1 MVIGSLPESAARRY
15 PNKAA
20 TWFRGQTTTFAEF
33 NTRAKRLSHAL
44 KLQGLAKGDK
54 VSILSRNCPE
64 MMEVMFAAARS
75 GMIYVP
81 LNFRLAPPEMKF
93 VLNDADVQI
102 LFVGNDFKDVIE
114 QISDQISCPLVV
126 NLGDDYESL
135 LEQGQPGG
143 QEEEVSGEDLFAI
156 FYTSGTTG
164 GPKGVMLTHDNFLS
178 AALNHIIAYQ
188 LSPADVCYHSQ
199 PFYHTMQASLAICCM
214 YVAATS
220 FIVDNFDPHDFWGAV
235 RDHGVTM
242 ITLVYTMLV
251 DALDAFEEG
260 GYDKGSLHSF
270 TVGGQSV
277 PVDVIQRTQ
286 RLMGEGMIFQVYGLT
301 EASPLLTYLP
311 REEMVFQGQE
321 AKRLASIGKELFSCQ
336 VRVVDEQDRDVEP
349 GQFGE
354 IIARGPNVMHG
365 YWQRPQETAD
375 ALRGGWLRTGDMAKV
390 DEEGY
395 LYIVDRKKDIIISG
409 GENISSREVEEVL
422 YQHSQVQE
430 CAVIGLPDSRWGEQ
444 VRACVVLKN
453 GADGDPDEIIV
464 HCRERLAKYKCPRSV
479 IFLEALPKDP
489 LGKIQKRI
497 LRERFKAETA

>member
-1 MVIGSLPESAARRY
+1 MVIGSLPASAARRY

-20 TWFRGQTTTFAEF
+20 AWFRGQTITFAEF
-33 NTRAKRLSHAL
+33 NNRVERLAHAL
-44 KLQGLAKGDK
+44 KLQGMAKGDK

-64 MMEVMFAAARS
+64 MLEVMFAAAKT

-93 VLNDADVQI
+93 VLNDAEVQV
-102 LFVGNDFKDVIE
+102 LFVGDDFKEAVA
-114 QISDQISCPLVV
+114 QIADQVSCDQVV
-126 NLGDDYESL
+126 NLGDDYERL
-135 LEQGQPGG
+135 LAQGQPGCH
-143 QEEEVSGEDLFAI
+143 EEEVAEDDLFAI

-188 LSPADVCYHSQ
+188 FSPSDVCYHSQ

-220 FIVDNFDPHDFWGAV
+220 FIVESFDPHEFWGAV

-251 DALDAFEEG
+251 DALDAFEQG
-260 GYDKGSLHSF
+260 GYDKGALHSF

-301 EASPLLTYLP
+301 EAAPLLTYLP
-311 REEMVFQGQE
+311 KEEMVFQGQD
-321 AKRLASIGKELFSCQ
+321 AGRLASIGKELFSCQ
-336 VRVVDEQDRDVEP
+336 VRVVDENDRDVEP
-349 GQFGE
+349 GVFGE
-354 IIARGPNVMHG
+354 IIARGPNIMQG
-365 YWQRPQETAD
+365 YWQRPQETAH
-375 ALRGGWLRTGDMAKV
+375 ALRGGWLCTGDVAMV

-422 YQHSQVQE
+422 YQHSLVQE
-430 CAVIGLPDSRWGEQ
+430 CAVIGLPDARWGEQ
-444 VRACVVLKN
+444 VRACVVLKS
-453 GADGDPDEIIV
+453 GVECKADEVIEY
-464 HCRERLAKYKCPRSV
+464 CRQRLAKYKCPRSV
-479 IFLEALPKDP
+479 VFLDALPKDP

-497 LRERFKAETA
+497 LRDQYGEESA

>member
-1 MVIGSLPESAARRY
+1 MVIGSLPAAAARRY

-20 TWFRGQTTTFAEF
+20 AKFQGKTTTFAEF
-33 NTRAKRLSHAL
+33 NHRVERLSHAL
-44 KLQGLAKGDK
+44 RLQGLAKGDK

-64 MMEVMFAAARS
+64 MLEVMFAAAHA

-81 LNFRLAPPEMKF
+81 LNFRLAPPEMMF
-93 VLNDADVQI
+93 VLNDAEVQI
-102 LFVGNDFKDVIE
+102 LFVGEDYKETIE
-114 QISDQISCPLVV
+114 QIAGQISCPQVV
-126 NLGDDYESL
+126 NLGSGYERL
-135 LEQGQPGG
+135 LDQGQPGG
-143 QEEEVSGEDLFAI
+143 QEEEVTGEDLFAI

-164 GPKGVMLTHDNFLS
+164 GPKGVMLTHHNFLS
-178 AALNHIIAYQ
+178 AAINHLIAYQ
-188 LSPADVCYHSQ
+188 FSPADVCYHSQ

-220 FIVDNFDPHDFWGAV
+220 FIVDSFDPHEFWGAV

-251 DALDAFEEG
+251 DALDAFEQG

-301 EASPLLTYLP
+301 EAAPLLTYLP

-321 AKRLASIGKELFSCQ
+321 AGRLASIGKELFSCQ

-349 GQFGE
+349 GVYGE
-354 IIARGPNVMHG
+354 IIARGPNVMRG
-365 YWQRPQETAD
+365 YWQRPQETAG
-375 ALRGGWLRTGDMAKV
+375 ALRGGWLRTGDVAMV

-422 YQHSQVQE
+422 YQHSLVQE
-430 CAVIGLPDSRWGEQ
+430 CAVIGLPDPRWGEQ
-444 VRACVVLKN
+444 VRACVVLKS
-453 GADGDPDEIIV
+453 GALGDHDELIA
-464 HCRERLAKYKCPRSV
+464 HCRQRLAKYKCPRSV
-479 IFLEALPKDP
+479 VFMEGLPKDP

-497 LRERFKAETA
+497 LREQYGADSA

>member
-1 MVIGSLPESAARRY
+1 MVIGSLPASAARRY

-20 TWFRGQTTTFAEF
+20 AWFRGQTITFAEF
-33 NTRAKRLSHAL
+33 NNRVERLAHAL
-44 KLQGLAKGDK
+44 KLQGMAKGDK

-64 MMEVMFAAARS
+64 MLEVMFAAAKT

-93 VLNDADVQI
+93 VLNDAEVQV
-102 LFVGNDFKDVIE
+102 LFVGDDFKEAVA
-114 QISDQISCPLVV
+114 QIADQVSCDQVV
-126 NLGDDYESL
+126 NLGDDYERL
-135 LEQGQPGG
+135 LAQGQPGCH
-143 QEEEVSGEDLFAI
+143 EEEVAEDDLFAI

-188 LSPADVCYHSQ
+188 FSPSDVCYHSQ

-220 FIVDNFDPHDFWGAV
+220 FIVESFDPHEFWGAV

-251 DALDAFEEG
+251 DALDAFEQG
-260 GYDKGSLHSF
+260 GYDKGALHSF

-301 EASPLLTYLP
+301 EAAPLLTYLP

-321 AKRLASIGKELFSCQ
+321 AGRLASIGKELFSCQ
-336 VRVVDEQDRDVEP
+336 VRVVDENDRDVEP
-349 GQFGE
+349 GVFGE
-354 IIARGPNVMHG
+354 IIARGPNIMQG
-365 YWQRPQETAD
+365 YWQRPQETAH
-375 ALRGGWLRTGDMAKV
+375 ALRGGWLRTGDVAMV

-395 LYIVDRKKDIIISG
+395 LYIVDRKKDMIKTG
-409 GENISSREVEEVL
+409 GENVASREVEEAIYLHPDVEEVAVVGL
-422 YQHSQVQE
+422 THPKWVE
-430 CAVIGLPDSRWGEQ
+430 AVAAVIK
-444 VRACVVLKN
+444 LKA
-453 GADGDPDEIIV
+453 GTSAIEEEMIA
-464 HCRERLAKYKCPRSV
+464 HCRANLSSFKIPKKI
-479 IFLEALPKDP
+479 IFVDELPKTP
-489 LGKIQKRI
+489 TGKILKRDM
-497 LRERFKAETA
+497 RQTYKNTF